1 MMAPNDEAVLE
12 ARGVSGLGAGGE
24 TICAATARFAPGRLH
39 ILRGPPEGGRDW
51 LLRILG
57 LLALPERGEVL
68 LGGQST
74 RALSEA
80 ARAEL
85 RSQRFGYVFAAPFL
99 LTSFTVLENVAMP
112 LFKVSHV
119 TPEEARRRTDR
130 ALEFVGLS
138 AVMESAVQ
146 ELPLLSQHRAALAR
160 ALINEPACVIV
171 EDLAPVLGD
180 ADFAQFLEL
189 LARAAE
195 SRGLIAL
202 AAVPPA
208 CLPPGAPRVLEIAD
222 GAIIH
227 DSLLLPEPGS

>member
-1 MMAPNDEAVLE
+1 MKATNDAAVLA
-12 ARGVSGLGAGGE
+12 ARDVFGAGAGGE
-24 TICAATARFAPGRLH
+24 TIRAATARFAPGRLH
-39 ILRGPPEGGRDW
+39 VLRGTAESGRDL

-68 LGGQST
+68 LDGQPT
-74 RALSEA
+74 GALSEE

-99 LTSFTVLENVAMP
+99 LASFTVLENVAMP

-146 ELPLLSQHRAALAR
+146 ELPLLAQYRAALAR
-160 ALINEPACVIV
+160 ALINEPNCLLA
-171 EDLAPVLGD
+171 EDLSPVLSGEEG
-180 ADFAQFLEL
+180 AQFLDL
-189 LARAAE
+189 FARAAE
-195 SRGLIAL
+195 TFGVIAL
-202 AAVPPA
+202 AAAPQA
-208 CLPPGAPRVLEIAD
+208 HALPGAPRTLEIA
-222 GAIIH
+222 GGEIVH
-227 DSLLLPEPGS
+227 DSELLPEPGS